1 MIKKKT
7 LKEQL
12 IWDIEHVLVLHS
24 PFDLS
29 SELDE
34 IKGIVNSKVDG
45 LVVTLQNQKKELEED
60 RKQYVF
66 GHTMRMFIN
75 GKIREIDEVLGL
87 LGVED

>member
-66 GHTMRMFIN
+66 RHTMRMFIN